1 MSMPMSTSAALAA
14 PGHGPSE
21 ARAQSRYVSFGHFQ
35 VDLQREELFKDGS
48 RVHIPSKVYQV
59 LQALVERP
67 GEIVTRDDLRAR
79 LWPGG
84 TFVNFDAN
92 VNTTVNKLRL
102 ALGDSPDQP
111 MYVETVPRQGYCF
124 VGTVECRTEFTKS
137 PDGKGVVL
145 PTEAIETREV
155 PSLPAAKN
163 LKGRLPGFFASGWA
177 AAILLCGVLLGIGI
191 VLFTHRP
198 S

>member
-14 PGHGPSE
+14 RGRAPSE
-21 ARAQSRYVSFGHFQ
+21 VRAQSRYVSFGHFQ
-35 VDLQREELFKDGS
+35 VDLQREELFKDGA
-48 RVHIPSKVYQV
+48 RVHIPSKVYQG
-59 LQALVERP
+59 LLALVERP

-84 TFVNFDAN
+84 TFVNYDAN

-111 MYVETVPRQGYCF
+111 MYVETIPRQGYCF
-124 VGTVECRTEFTKS
+124 VCTVERRTEFRKS
-137 PDGKGVVL
+137 ADGKGVVFRA
-145 PTEAIETREV
+145 EAIETREV
-155 PSLPAAKN
+155 PAAPAAKN
-163 LKGRLPGFFASGWA
+163 LQGRLSGFFASGWA

-191 VLFTHRP
+191 VLFTHR
-198 S
+198 SS